1 MKRMQNVTTERL
13 RAIEGRKDVSKD
25 KIRKKR
31 LITGVL
37 VATLII
43 LPHLPLSIP
52 TQKTERFADYHVFN
66 MTETLTSHL
75 DPIINHRNQGI

>member
-1 MKRMQNVTTERL
+1 MKRMQNATTERL

-31 LITGVL
+31 LIIGVL

-43 LPHLPLSIP
+43 LLHLP
-52 TQKTERFADYHVFN
+52 
-66 MTETLTSHL
+66 
-75 DPIINHRNQGI
+75 

>member
-1 MKRMQNVTTERL
+1 MQNATTERL
-13 RAIEGRKDVSKD
+13 RAIEGMKDVSKD

-43 LPHLPLSIP
+43 LPHLP
-52 TQKTERFADYHVFN
+52 
-66 MTETLTSHL
+66 
-75 DPIINHRNQGI
+75 

>member
-1 MKRMQNVTTERL
+1 MQNATTERL
-13 RAIEGRKDVSKD
+13 SAIEGMNDVSKD

-43 LPHLPLSIP
+43 LPHLPWSIIV
-52 TQKTERFADYHVFN
+52 QRWERFADGHFLK
-66 MTETLTSHL
+66 MAETLSRHL
-75 DPIINHRNQGI
+75 CPIINHRDQRI